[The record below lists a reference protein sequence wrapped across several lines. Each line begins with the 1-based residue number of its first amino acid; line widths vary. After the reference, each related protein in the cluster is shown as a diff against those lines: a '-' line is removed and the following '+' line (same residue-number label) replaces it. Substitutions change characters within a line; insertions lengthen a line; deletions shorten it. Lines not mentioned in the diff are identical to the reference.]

1 MASFSSFLRGVI
13 ALHSAASTESA
24 IEKKEEKEEK
34 KRKKD
39 AASCFS
45 SPPPSAAA
53 KCGRYCGRAVE
64 RKFKDCQDNLFFFF
78 EPGRKR
84 MVR

>member
-34 KRKKD
+34 KD

-53 KCGRYCGRAVE
+53 KCERYCGRAVE

-78 EPGRKR
+78 EPARKR